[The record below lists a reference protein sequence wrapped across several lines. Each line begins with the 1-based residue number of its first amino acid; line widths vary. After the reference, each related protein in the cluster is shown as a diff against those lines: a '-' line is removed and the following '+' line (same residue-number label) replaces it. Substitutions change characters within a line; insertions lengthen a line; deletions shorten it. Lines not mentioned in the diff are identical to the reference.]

1 MKGPLLPIPPFSPVL
16 CKIAASVGLLLLP
29 ACAGVIDRAEQ
40 PVTVF
45 TDPPGAYC
53 VLSRN
58 GAAVGVITPSPG
70 LLHVKNSKHHI
81 SVRCSK
87 ALHEN
92 ETAVLVSSRRDLT
105 IGDIVIKGAIG
116 LAVDAGTGASH
127 EYPSSI
133 TLHLPP
139 VSFDSAE
146 ERDRHYDRVKAKVS
160 EDAAAALARIENNC
174 SKPLTRRCGNKIK
187 AVETA
192 RDAEI
197 ADLEAKRQR
206 ARIAGG

>member
-1 MKGPLLPIPPFSPVL
+1 M
-16 CKIAASVGLLLLP
+16 
-29 ACAGVIDRAEQ
+29 
-40 PVTVF
+40 
-45 TDPPGAYC
+45 
-53 VLSRN
+53 
-58 GAAVGVITPSPG
+58 
-70 LLHVKNSKHHI
+70 
-81 SVRCSK
+81 
-87 ALHEN
+87 
-92 ETAVLVSSRRDLT
+92 LVSSRRDLT

-187 AVETA
+187 AVENRPGRGNRRSRSQETESQD
-192 RDAEI
+192 RG
-197 ADLEAKRQR
+197 
-206 ARIAGG
+206 RIV